1 MTIIQN
7 NFTKKYF
14 QVCVPSVMYTQLI
27 LVDHSLV
34 LLLMKRVEALVSLV
48 SLVPDRS

>member
-1 MTIIQN
+1 MPKLRPMNASRMKMI
-7 NFTKKYF
+7 KPA
-14 QVCVPSVMYTQLI
+14 VS
-27 LVDHSLV
+27 LVHSLV